1 MRAGSV
7 GSYVVGAVAGL
18 AAIVVCVGAVILANS
33 PGVLQ
38 ALALPSWTSGLVAV
52 VATLLVVIVGVVAVY
67 ALVPR
72 RWQ

>member
-7 GSYVVGAVAGL
+7 GSYVVGAFAGL
-18 AAIVVCVGAVILANS
+18 AAVAVCVGAVILANS
-33 PGVLQ
+33 PVVLN
-38 ALALPSWTSGLVAV
+38 AFALPEWVPGLVAV
-52 VATLLVVIVGVVAVY
+52 VAMLLVVMVAVVAVV

>member
-7 GSYVVGAVAGL
+7 GSYVVGAFAGL

-33 PGVLQ
+33 PVVLQ
-38 ALALPSWTSGLVAV
+38 AFALPGWVSGLVAV
-52 VATLLVVIVGVVAVY
+52 VAMLVAVMVAVVAVF